1 MTPEAGALRKLSP
14 GLDTTARDSNID
26 TSAVSVQLL

>member
-14 GLDTTARDSNID
+14 GLDTTVSDGDAD
-26 TSAVSVQLL
+26 TSADSVQLL